1 MANDPQSQEPHD
13 HPPRPE
19 VADAESGDNHRAL
32 PPLDEAEAS
41 GSEAPQLQPPPKG
54 LIIGGGAIVVLL
66 VVSAVTLF
74 GGGGE
79 SDSPVAY
86 EVDGAG
92 ALAGD
97 VEADDV
103 TPLGDTAAEAV
114 EADDVSALP
123 MEHADPQI
131 EAGRLDD
138 LAHRLEMAEDQLA
151 RLDERMSMLITS
163 VDQLLDEAP
172 WEATGNGQAPLDD
185 EKLTNL
191 SEQMAALQ
199 GTQDNLKAL
208 DRRVAGLE
216 SAHRA
221 ASRARASRP
230 PFTLVAI
237 DYWDNRPYATLES
250 DGRHARLSEG
260 DRLSG
265 WQLHRL
271 DPANRKARFIRPD
284 GRMVSLSVE
293 G

>member
-1 MANDPQSQEPHD
+1 MANDPQSQETRD

-19 VADAESGDNHRAL
+19 VAGAESGDDHRAL
-32 PPLDEAEAS
+32 PPLDEPEAS
-41 GSEAPQLQPPPKG
+41 GSETPQLQPPPKG
-54 LIIGGGAIVVLL
+54 LIIGGGAIVILL
-66 VVSAVTLF
+66 VVSAVMLF

-79 SDSPVAY
+79 SDPVAY

-103 TPLGDTAAEAV
+103 APLADATVEAV
-114 EADDVSALP
+114 EADDLSALP
-123 MEHADPQI
+123 MEHADHQPD
-131 EAGRLDD
+131 AGRLDD
-138 LAHRLEMAEDQLA
+138 LAYRLEMAEDQLA

-163 VDQLLDEAP
+163 VDQLLDETP
-172 WEATGNGQAPLDD
+172 WEAAGNGQAPLND
-185 EKLTNL
+185 EKLADL
-191 SEQMAALQ
+191 SERVAALQ
-199 GTQDNLKAL
+199 GTQDDLKAL
-208 DRRVAGLE
+208 GRRVAGLE

-221 ASRARASRP
+221 ATRARASRP

-271 DPANRKARFIRPD
+271 DPPNREARFIRPD